1 MSYARFYL
9 GDPNA
14 PKPNRPT
21 RLGVNILVQWEG
33 KLLLEYRRDSDL
45 WSLPGGGV
53 KGTEPEEKAACR
65 ELWEE
70 TGLSL
75 LPRELT
81 KLRVYGERDRICAYQ
96 DGTVRRMVTILY
108 ETTLREVPRLRLS
121 GESRELG
128 FFTPAELKRLP
139 IAPTHVPM
147 VALFVNKMEKC
158 SQNS

>member
-1 MSYARFYL
+1 MAYARFYL
-9 GDPNA
+9 GDSNA

-21 RLGVNILVQWEG
+21 RLGVNVLVQWEG
-33 KLLLEYRRDSDL
+33 KLLLEYRRDADL

-53 KGTEPEEKAACR
+53 KGAEPEEKAACR

-75 LPRELT
+75 LPRELK
-81 KLRVYGERDRICAYQ
+81 KLRVYGEPDRICAYA

-108 ETTLREVPRLRLS
+108 ETCLTQSPRLRIS
-121 GESRELG
+121 GESRQLR
-128 FFTPAELKRLP
+128 FFTPKELENIP
-139 IAPTHVPM
+139 VAPTHVPM
-147 VALFVNKMEKC
+147 VELFVNKMEEC